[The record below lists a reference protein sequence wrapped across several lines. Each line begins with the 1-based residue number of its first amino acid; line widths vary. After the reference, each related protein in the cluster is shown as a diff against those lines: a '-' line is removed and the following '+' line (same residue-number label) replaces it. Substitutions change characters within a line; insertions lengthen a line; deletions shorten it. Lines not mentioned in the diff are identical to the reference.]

1 MEYVGAAFSIILLIA
16 ALAISAWFALWMLRF
31 FCLLAVACFVDGMND
46 ARRRA
51 REFELQKQIARMRGQ
66 QKQIARM
73 RGQRPVMPPYNVGTR
88 VQYEDEGGQR
98 RGRAE
103 RWFEQ

>member
-1 MEYVGAAFSIILLIA
+1 MEYAGTAFSIILLIA

-31 FCLLAVACFVDGMND
+31 LCLLAVACFVDGMND

-51 REFELQKQIARMRGQ
+51 REFEL